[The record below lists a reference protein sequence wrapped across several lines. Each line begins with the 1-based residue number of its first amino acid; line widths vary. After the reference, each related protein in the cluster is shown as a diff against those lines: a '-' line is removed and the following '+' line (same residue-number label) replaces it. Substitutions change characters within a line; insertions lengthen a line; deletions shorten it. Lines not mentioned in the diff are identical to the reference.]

1 MEVTTTMT
9 TAMMDISLFEFLI
22 VFFFLLEGALDGS
35 THGSRVVERPSFP
48 SLLTFAF
55 GVGVCGR

>member
-1 MEVTTTMT
+1 MAVTTTMT
-9 TAMMDISLFEFLI
+9 TAMMDISQFEFLI
-22 VFFFLLEGALDGS
+22 VLLLEGASNGS
-35 THGSRVVERPSFP
+35 THRSRVVGRLSLS